1 MGYCGKKFLITED
14 DRKHILS
21 LYGIL
26 KEDEGETKTQQ
37 LTSSLKF
44 DKTINFAPGYYRH
57 KGPVTTK
64 TGAIYDWDV
73 DNELN
78 VDLQK
83 IREFLKN
90 NPTGYVVEANLYSG
104 ESRIPNSD
112 NEKGATPVKEGYLND
127 ARLNSLKSYL
137 NPIFELWKTEGITKT
152 DFKINEYKKIGDTK
166 WLDTPF
172 CPANTTNER
181 SCTTTYFA
189 QLKAGNQTAKDYKTK
204 YDAEQYFRVI
214 IEVKKVD
221 NPKPQE
227 LPSES
232 GDTVSEGCAT
242 GLEVVIYVK
251 THKCQNAEYLVY
263 ANNTLLTNL
272 AGGFTA
278 NLNNADG
285 KLTAANF
292 NFPAPDSTGTIY
304 QTTEDG
310 SKIGFMY
317 KTGDIPAQALNPS
330 YGYTKNGP
338 YSASEDGNISGQR
351 MDTFKVNATQ
361 SKTITEQGNG
371 EINIW
376 LIGTTKAMHLDIPY
390 VLIKKDGKEV
400 YNNQPKIEQ
409 GLVLTLSGCGNKV
422 LPSLSTKATKPTG
435 YESIL
440 INIYKERFD
449 KIKQGIGANAIESL
463 SKKQLKD
470 SKSQILDRTLQ
481 LSELINQIVLMGHNL
496 SEKVFAKGMTN
507 ATYSQ
512 FKKQWDSQANKV
524 AMMNIYNQIQPILD
538 QNPSFRKA
546 PDGTTYVDKNI
557 EKSKK
562 NPEKTLMGDVY
573 MKLENFYKKYD
584 VFYKN
589 DEGQY
594 LQNGISYD
602 EAESKPGGLGPLMG
616 RGFVKVD
623 NSGDQPVVSV
633 V

>member
-1 MGYCGKKFLITED
+1 MSCCGRKLLITED
-14 DRKHILS
+14 DKKHILS
-21 LYGIL
+21 LYGLI
-26 KEDEGETKTQQ
+26 KEEPDPISETS
-37 LTSSLKF
+37 TSAFKI

-64 TGAIYDWDV
+64 AGTTYDWDV
-73 DNELN
+73 DKTLKDE
-78 VDLQK
+78 LQK

-104 ESRIPNSD
+104 ESKIPNND
-112 NEKGATPVKEGYLND
+112 NELGGTQVKENYLNK

-152 DFKINEYKKIGDTK
+152 DFKINEYMSGGTTNWKG
-166 WLDTPF
+166 TPF

-189 QLKAGNQTAKDYKTK
+189 QLKAGDQTAKDYKTK

-221 NPKPQE
+221 DPKPPE
-227 LPSES
+227 LPSDP

-251 THKCQNAEYLVY
+251 THNCQNAEYLVY

-272 AGGFTA
+272 SGGFTA
-278 NLNNADG
+278 NLNNAGG
-285 KLTAANF
+285 KLTADNF
-292 NFPAPDSTGTIY
+292 NFPAPGSEGSIY

-310 SKIGFMY
+310 TKIGFMN
-317 KTGDIPAQALNPS
+317 KADDIPAQALNPS

-338 YSASEDGNISGQR
+338 YSANEEGDLRGQR
-351 MDTFKVNATQ
+351 LDTFKVNATQ

-422 LPSLSTKATKPTG
+422 LPLSTKGIKPTG

-440 INIYKERFD
+440 INVFKERFA
-449 KIKQGIGANAIESL
+449 KIRQGLGANAVENL

-470 SKSQILDRTLQ
+470 SKSVLLDRTTNLI
-481 LSELINQIVLMGHNL
+481 SLINQVISMGY
-496 SEKVFAKGMTN
+496 EIYKRTIGKDTGN
-507 ATYSQ
+507 AGYNK
-512 FKKQWDSQANKV
+512 FKTEWDLQGNKV
-524 AMMNIYNQIQPILD
+524 ARMNIYNQIQIILD
-538 QNPSFRKA
+538 ESPSYRKNE
-546 PDGTTYVDKNI
+546 DGTYVDPNI

-562 NPEKTLMGDVY
+562 NPEKTLMGDIY
-573 MKLENFYKKYD
+573 MKLQKFYEKYD
-584 VFYKN
+584 IFYKN
-589 DEGQY
+589 ADGQY
-594 LQNGISYD
+594 LQNGLTYAD
-602 EAESKPGGLGPLMG
+602 AEAKDGGMRPLTG
-616 RGFVKVD
+616 RQYVKSDWSTGEQVD
-623 NSGDQPVVSV
+623 TVV
-633 V
+633 

>member
-1 MGYCGKKFLITED
+1 MGCCGKKFLITED

-37 LTSSLKF
+37 STSSLKF
-44 DKTINFAPGYYRH
+44 DKTINFAPGYYRT

-64 TGAIYDWDV
+64 AGTTYDWDV
-73 DNELN
+73 DETLKY
-78 VDLQK
+78 DLQK
-83 IREFLKN
+83 VKEFLKN
-90 NPTGYVVEANLYSG
+90 NPSGYIVEVNLYSG
-104 ESRIPNSD
+104 ESQIPNND
-112 NEKGATPVKEGYLND
+112 NEKGGGRINQNELNTS
-127 ARLNSLKSYL
+127 RLNTLKTYIQ
-137 NPIFELWKTEGITKT
+137 PIFDSWKTEGITQT
-152 DFKINEYKKIGDTK
+152 DFKINEFKEIGKTP
-166 WLDTPF
+166 WVGTPF
-172 CPANTTNER
+172 CPENTSDPRTC
-181 SCTTTYFA
+181 STTYYN
-189 QLKAGNQTAKDYKTK
+189 KVIAKDPTALEYKTK

-221 NPKPQE
+221 DPKPQE
-227 LPSES
+227 LPSEP

-251 THKCQNAEYLVY
+251 THECQNAEYLVY

-278 NLNNADG
+278 NLNNANG
-285 KLTAANF
+285 KLTAAKF
-292 NFPAPDSTGTIY
+292 NFPTPDGTGAIY

-317 KTGDIPAQALNPS
+317 KTGDIPAQALNPA

-338 YSASEDGNISGQR
+338 YSANEFGDINGQR

-422 LPSLSTKATKPTG
+422 LPLSTKGIKPTG

-449 KIKQGIGANAIESL
+449 KIKQGLGANAIESL

-470 SKSQILDRTLQ
+470 SKSELLDRTLE
-481 LSELINQIVLMGHNL
+481 LNNLINQVISIGYNL
-496 SEKVFAKGMTN
+496 SEKVFAKGKTN
-507 ATYSQ
+507 ATYAQ
-512 FKKQWDSQANKV
+512 FKKEWDSQANKV
-524 AMMNIYNQIQPILD
+524 ARMNIYNQIQPILD
-538 QNPSFRKA
+538 QNPSFRKNT
-546 PDGTTYVDKNI
+546 DGTYVDKNI

-562 NPEKTLMGDVY
+562 NPEKTLMGDVFI
-573 MKLENFYKKYD
+573 KLQNFYKKYD
-584 VFYKN
+584 TFYKP
-589 DEGQY
+589 DEGEY
-594 LQNGISYD
+594 LPNGLTYD
-602 EAESKPGGLGPLMG
+602 DAESSPRGLGPLMG
-616 RGFVKVD
+616 GGFVSVD
-623 NSGDQPVVSV
+623 YSSGQPVATV

>member
-1 MGYCGKKFLITED
+1 MSCCGRKLLITED
-14 DRKHILS
+14 DKKHILS
-21 LYGIL
+21 LYGLI
-26 KEDEGETKTQQ
+26 KEEPDPISETS
-37 LTSSLKF
+37 TSAFKI

-73 DNELN
+73 DNELKGE
-78 VDLQK
+78 LQK

-90 NPTGYVVEANLYSG
+90 NPTGYVVEVNLYSG
-104 ESRIPNSD
+104 ESKIPNND
-112 NEKGATPVKEGYLND
+112 NELGGTQVKENYLNK

-152 DFKINEYKKIGDTK
+152 DFKINEYMSGGTTNWKG
-166 WLDTPF
+166 TPF

-189 QLKAGNQTAKDYKTK
+189 QLKAGDQTALKYKKK
-204 YDAEQYFRVI
+204 YDDEQYFRVI

-221 NPKPQE
+221 DPKPQE

-251 THKCQNAEYLVY
+251 THQCQNAEYLVY

-278 NLNNADG
+278 NLNNAG
-285 KLTAANF
+285 SKLTAAKF
-292 NFPAPDSTGTIY
+292 NFPAPDGAGAIY

-338 YSASEDGNISGQR
+338 YSANEEGDISGQR
-351 MDTFKVNATQ
+351 MDTFNVDATQ

-422 LPSLSTKATKPTG
+422 LPSLSTKAIKPTG

-449 KIKQGIGANAIESL
+449 KIKQGLGANAIESL

-470 SKSQILDRTLQ
+470 SKSEILDRTVE
-481 LSELINQIVLMGHNL
+481 LSSLINQVVLMGHNL
-496 SEKVFAKGMTN
+496 SEKAFEQGKTN
-507 ATYSQ
+507 ATYAQ

-524 AMMNIYNQIQPILD
+524 ARMNIYNQIQPILD
-538 QNPSFRKA
+538 QTPSFRKNS
-546 PDGTTYVDKNI
+546 DGTSYVDKNI
-557 EKSKK
+557 EKSRK
-562 NPEKTLMGDVY
+562 NPEKTLMGDIFL
-573 MKLENFYKKYD
+573 KLENFYKKYNTY
-584 VFYKN
+584 YKSP
-589 DEGQY
+589 DGEY
-594 LQNGISYD
+594 LPNGVSYA
-602 EAESKPGGLGPLMG
+602 EAELNPGGLGWLMG
-616 RGFVKVD
+616 RGFVSVD
-623 NSGDQPVVSV
+623 NSSGQPVATYF
-633 V
+633 

>member
-1 MGYCGKKFLITED
+1 MGCCGNKFLITED

-21 LYGIL
+21 LYGLL
-26 KEDEGETKTQQ
+26 KEKEGDNQTQQ
-37 LTSSLKF
+37 SASSLKF
-44 DKTINFAPGYYRH
+44 DKTINFAPGYYRI

-64 TGAIYDWDV
+64 AGTTYNWDV
-73 DNELN
+73 DETLKS
-78 VDLQK
+78 DLQK
-83 IREFLKN
+83 VKEFLKN
-90 NPTGYVVEANLYSG
+90 NPSGYIVDVNLYSG
-104 ESRIPNSD
+104 ESQIPNND
-112 NEKGATPVKEGYLND
+112 NEKGGVRINQNELN
-127 ARLNSLKSYL
+127 ASRLKTLKTYIQ
-137 NPIFELWKTEGITKT
+137 PIFDSWKTDGITKT
-152 DFKINEYKKIGDTK
+152 DFKINEFKEIGK
-166 WLDTPF
+166 TPWVGTTF
-172 CPANTTNER
+172 CPVNTSDPRTC
-181 SCTTTYFA
+181 STTYYN
-189 QLKAGNQTAKDYKTK
+189 KVITKDSTALEYKTK

-214 IEVKKVD
+214 IEVKKVEKVD
-221 NPKPQE
+221 TPKSQG
-227 LPSES
+227 LPSEP
-232 GDTVSEGCAT
+232 GDTISEGCAT

-251 THKCQNAEYLVY
+251 THQCQNAEYLVY

-272 AGGFTA
+272 SGGFTA
-278 NLNNADG
+278 NLNNADT

-292 NFPAPDSTGTIY
+292 SFPAPDSTGTIY

-310 SKIGFMY
+310 TEIGFMN
-317 KTGDIPAQALNPS
+317 KRADIPAQALNPS

-338 YSASEDGNISGQR
+338 YSASENGDISGQR

-400 YNNQPKIEQ
+400 YNSQPKIEQ

-470 SKSQILDRTLQ
+470 SKSEILDRTVK
-481 LSELINQIVLMGHNL
+481 LSELINQVVLMGHNL

-507 ATYSQ
+507 ATYTQ

-538 QNPSFRKA
+538 QNPSFRKNL
-546 PDGTTYVDKNI
+546 DRYVDKNI
-557 EKSKK
+557 ENSRK
-562 NPEKTLMGDVY
+562 NPEKTLMGDIFF
-573 MKLENFYKKYD
+573 KLENFYKKYD
-584 VFYKN
+584 TFYKL
-589 DEGQY
+589 EGDY
-594 LQNGISYD
+594 LPNGVSYD
-602 EAESKPGGLGPLMG
+602 EAESKLGGLGPLMG

-623 NSGDQPVVSV
+623 NSGNQPVVSV

>member
-1 MGYCGKKFLITED
+1 MSCCGRKLLITED
-14 DRKHILS
+14 EKKHILS
-21 LYGIL
+21 LYGLI
-26 KEDEGETKTQQ
+26 KEDPDPVSETS
-37 LTSSLKF
+37 TSAIKI

-64 TGAIYDWDV
+64 AGTTYDWDV
-73 DNELN
+73 DKTLKDE
-78 VDLQK
+78 LQK

-90 NPTGYVVEANLYSG
+90 NPTGYIVEANLYSG
-104 ESRIPNSD
+104 ESKIPNND
-112 NEKGATPVKEGYLND
+112 NELGGTQVKENYLNE

-166 WLDTPF
+166 WVDTPF
-172 CPANTTNER
+172 CPANTTDER
-181 SCTTTYFA
+181 ACTTTYFT
-189 QLKAGNQTAKDYKTK
+189 QLKAGTQTAKDYKAK
-204 YDAEQYFRVI
+204 YDAEQYFRVV

-221 NPKPQE
+221 DPKSQV

-242 GLEVVIYVK
+242 GLEVVVYVK
-251 THKCQNAEYLVY
+251 THQCQNAEYLVY

-285 KLTAANF
+285 KLTAAKF
-292 NFPAPDSTGTIY
+292 NFPAPGSEGSIY

-310 SKIGFMY
+310 TKIGFMN
-317 KTGDIPAQALNPS
+317 KADDIPAQALNPS

-338 YSASEDGNISGQR
+338 YSANEEGDISGQR
-351 MDTFKVNATQ
+351 MDTFNVNATQ

-422 LPSLSTKATKPTG
+422 LPLSTKAIKPTG

-440 INIYKERFD
+440 INIYKERFA
-449 KIKQGIGANAIESL
+449 KIRQGLGANAVENL

-470 SKSQILDRTLQ
+470 SKSEILDRTLA
-481 LSELINQIVLMGHNL
+481 LANLINQVALLGHNL
-496 SEKVFAKGMTN
+496 STKAFEKGMTN
-507 ATYSQ
+507 ATYAQ

-524 AMMNIYNQIQPILD
+524 ARMNIYNQIQPILD
-538 QNPSFRKA
+538 ENPSFRKN
-546 PDGTTYVDKNI
+546 PDGTSYVDKNI
-557 EKSKK
+557 EKSRK
-562 NPEKTLMGDVY
+562 NPEKTLMGDIFL
-573 MKLENFYKKYD
+573 KLENFYKKYNTY
-584 VFYKN
+584 YKSP
-589 DEGQY
+589 DGEY
-594 LQNGISYD
+594 LPNGVSYD
-602 EAESKPGGLGPLMG
+602 EAELNPGGLGWLMG
-616 RGFVKVD
+616 RSFVSVD
-623 NSGDQPVVSV
+623 YNGDQPGVTYF
-633 V
+633 

>member
-1 MGYCGKKFLITED
+1 MGCCGRKLLITED
-14 DRKHILS
+14 DKKHILS
-21 LYGIL
+21 LYGLI
-26 KEDEGETKTQQ
+26 KEEPDPISETS
-37 LTSSLKF
+37 TSAFKI

-166 WLDTPF
+166 WVDTPF

-221 NPKPQE
+221 DPKPPE
-227 LPSES
+227 LPSDS

-251 THKCQNAEYLVY
+251 SHNCQNAEYLVY

-272 AGGFTA
+272 SGGFTA
-278 NLNNADG
+278 NLNNAGG
-285 KLTAANF
+285 KLTADNF
-292 NFPAPDSTGTIY
+292 NFPAPGSEGSIY

-310 SKIGFMY
+310 TKIGFMN
-317 KTGDIPAQALNPS
+317 KADDIPAQALNPS

-338 YSASEDGNISGQR
+338 YSANEEGDIQGQR
-351 MDTFKVNATQ
+351 MDTFNVNATQ

-422 LPSLSTKATKPTG
+422 LPLSTKGIKPTG

-440 INIYKERFD
+440 INIYKERFA
-449 KIKQGIGANAIESL
+449 KIRQGLGANAVENL

-470 SKSQILDRTLQ
+470 SKSVLLDRTLQ
-481 LSELINQIVLMGHNL
+481 LSTLINQVVLMGHNL
-496 SEKVFAKGMTN
+496 SEKAFEQGMTN
-507 ATYSQ
+507 ATYAQ
-512 FKKQWDSQANKV
+512 FKKQWDSQSNKV
-524 AMMNIYNQIQPILD
+524 ARMNIYNQIQPILD
-538 QNPSFRKA
+538 QNPSFRKNS
-546 PDGTTYVDKNI
+546 DGTSYVDKNI
-557 EKSKK
+557 EKSRK
-562 NPEKTLMGDVY
+562 NPEKTLMGDIFL
-573 MKLENFYKKYD
+573 KLENFYKKYNTY
-584 VFYKN
+584 YKSP
-589 DEGQY
+589 DGEY
-594 LQNGISYD
+594 LPNGVSYA
-602 EAESKPGGLGPLMG
+602 EAELNPGGLGWLMG
-616 RGFVKVD
+616 RGFVSVD
-623 NSGDQPVVSV
+623 NSSGQPVATYF
-633 V
+633 

>member
-1 MGYCGKKFLITED
+1 MSCCGRKLLITED
-14 DRKHILS
+14 EKKHILS
-21 LYGIL
+21 LYGLI
-26 KEDEGETKTQQ
+26 KEDPDPVSETS
-37 LTSSLKF
+37 TSAIKI

-64 TGAIYDWDV
+64 AGTTYDWDV
-73 DNELN
+73 DKTLKDE
-78 VDLQK
+78 LQK

-90 NPTGYVVEANLYSG
+90 NPTGYIVEANLYSG
-104 ESRIPNSD
+104 ESKIPNND
-112 NEKGATPVKEGYLND
+112 NELGGTQVKENYLNE

-166 WLDTPF
+166 WVDTPF
-172 CPANTTNER
+172 CPANTTDER
-181 SCTTTYFA
+181 SCTTTYFT
-189 QLKAGNQTAKDYKTK
+189 QLKAGTQTAKDYKAK
-204 YDAEQYFRVI
+204 YDAEQYFRVV

-221 NPKPQE
+221 NPKSQV

-251 THKCQNAEYLVY
+251 THQCQNAEYLVY

-278 NLNNADG
+278 NLNNAGG
-285 KLTAANF
+285 KLTAAKF
-292 NFPAPDSTGTIY
+292 NFPAPGSEGSIY

-310 SKIGFMY
+310 TKIGFMN
-317 KTGDIPAQALNPS
+317 KADDIPAQALNPS

-338 YSASEDGNISGQR
+338 YSANEEGDISGQR
-351 MDTFKVNATQ
+351 MDTFNVNATQ

-400 YNNQPKIEQ
+400 YNSQPKIEQ
-409 GLVLTLSGCGNKV
+409 GLVMTLSGCGNKV
-422 LPSLSTKATKPTG
+422 LPLSTKAIKPTG

-440 INIYKERFD
+440 INIYKERFA
-449 KIKQGIGANAIESL
+449 KIRQGLGANAVENL

-470 SKSQILDRTLQ
+470 SKSEILDRTLA
-481 LSELINQIVLMGHNL
+481 LANLINQVALLGHNL
-496 SEKVFAKGMTN
+496 STKAFEKGMTN
-507 ATYSQ
+507 ATYAQ

-524 AMMNIYNQIQPILD
+524 ARMNIYNQIQPILD
-538 QNPSFRKA
+538 ENPSFRKN
-546 PDGTTYVDKNI
+546 PDGTSYVDKNI
-557 EKSKK
+557 EKSRK
-562 NPEKTLMGDVY
+562 NPEKTLMGDIFL
-573 MKLENFYKKYD
+573 KLENFYKKYNTY
-584 VFYKN
+584 YKSP
-589 DEGQY
+589 DGEY
-594 LQNGISYD
+594 LPNGVSYD
-602 EAESKPGGLGPLMG
+602 EAELNPGGLGWLMG
-616 RGFVKVD
+616 RAFVSVD
-623 NSGDQPVVSV
+623 YNGDQPVVTYF
-633 V
+633 

>member
-1 MGYCGKKFLITED
+1 MSCCGRKLLITED
-14 DRKHILS
+14 DKKHILS
-21 LYGIL
+21 LYGLI
-26 KEDEGETKTQQ
+26 KEEPDPISETS
-37 LTSSLKF
+37 TSAFKI

-73 DNELN
+73 DNELKGE
-78 VDLQK
+78 LQK

-104 ESRIPNSD
+104 ESKIPNND
-112 NEKGATPVKEGYLND
+112 NELGGTQVKENYLNK

-152 DFKINEYKKIGDTK
+152 DFKINEYMSGGTTNWKG
-166 WLDTPF
+166 TPF

-221 NPKPQE
+221 DPKPPE
-227 LPSES
+227 LPSDP

-251 THKCQNAEYLVY
+251 THNCQNAEYLVY

-272 AGGFTA
+272 SGGFTA
-278 NLNNADG
+278 NLNNAGG
-285 KLTAANF
+285 KLTADNF
-292 NFPAPDSTGTIY
+292 NFPAPGSEGSIY

-310 SKIGFMY
+310 TKIGFMN
-317 KTGDIPAQALNPS
+317 KADDIPAQALNPS

-338 YSASEDGNISGQR
+338 YSANEEGDISGQR
-351 MDTFKVNATQ
+351 MDTFNVNATQ

-422 LPSLSTKATKPTG
+422 LPLSTKGIKPTG

-440 INIYKERFD
+440 INVFKERFA
-449 KIKQGIGANAIESL
+449 KIRQGLGANAVENL

-470 SKSQILDRTLQ
+470 SKSVLLDRTLQ
-481 LSELINQIVLMGHNL
+481 LSTLINQVVLMGHNI
-496 SEKVFAKGMTN
+496 SEKAFAQGMTN
-507 ATYSQ
+507 ATYAQ
-512 FKKQWDSQANKV
+512 FKKQWDSQSNKV
-524 AMMNIYNQIQPILD
+524 ARMNIYNQIQLILD
-538 QNPSFRKA
+538 QNPSFRKNL
-546 PDGTTYVDKNI
+546 DGTTYVDKNI
-557 EKSKK
+557 EKSRK
-562 NPEKTLMGDVY
+562 NPEKTLMGDVFL
-573 MKLENFYKKYD
+573 KLENFYKKYD
-584 VFYKN
+584 TFYKSP
-589 DEGQY
+589 DGEY
-594 LQNGISYD
+594 LPNGVSYD

-616 RGFVKVD
+616 RGFVSVD
-623 NSGDQPVVSV
+623 YSSGQPVVSV